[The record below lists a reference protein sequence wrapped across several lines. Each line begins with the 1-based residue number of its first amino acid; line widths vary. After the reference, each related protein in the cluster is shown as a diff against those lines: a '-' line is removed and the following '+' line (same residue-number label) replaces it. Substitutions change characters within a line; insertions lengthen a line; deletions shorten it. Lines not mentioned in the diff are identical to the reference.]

1 MKVAVVGSRNLEIDM
16 IGFCIPAAATEIVS
30 GGARGVDSEAK
41 KFAEENN
48 LKYTEFIPQYNK
60 YGKAA
65 PLKRNDEIIACADL
79 VVAIWDGNSKGT
91 KSVID
96 KCKNMGKSLVVFYVY
111 FCEETGYTEI
121 NRCEYCNMTA
131 LDNKMLKKIIIA
143 ELDREAENDID
154 TELIKAS
161 IDAIL
166 TNKNAPLIDSITK
179 EQLSSSFKKYYDSI
193 FRDII
198 DTQN

>member
-16 IGFCIPAAATEIVS
+16 MGFYIPAAATEIVS
-30 GGARGVDSEAK
+30 GGAKGIDTEAK
-41 KFAEENN
+41 KFAKENN

-65 PLKRNDEIIACADL
+65 PLKRNDEIVACADL
-79 VVAIWDGNSKGT
+79 VVAIWDGKSKGT

-96 KCKNMGKSLVVFYVY
+96 KCKNIEKSVIVFYVY
-111 FCEETGYTEI
+111 FCEETGCTEI
-121 NRCEYCNMTA
+121 GRCEYCNMTA
-131 LDNKMLKKIIIA
+131 LDNKMLKKIIIS
-143 ELDREAENDID
+143 ELDRETENDID

-166 TNKNAPLIDSITK
+166 TN
-179 EQLSSSFKKYYDSI
+179 
-193 FRDII
+193 
-198 DTQN
+198 

>member
-1 MKVAVVGSRNLEIDM
+1 MKVAIVGSRNLEIDM
-16 IGFCIPAAATEIVS
+16 IGFYIPAAATEIVS
-30 GGARGVDSEAK
+30 GGAKGIDTEAK
-41 KFAEENN
+41 KFAKENN

-79 VVAIWDGNSKGT
+79 VVAIWDGKSKGT

-96 KCKNMGKSLVVFYVY
+96 KCKNIEKSVIVFYVY
-111 FCEETGYTEI
+111 FCEETGFTEI
-121 NRCEYCNMTA
+121 DHCEYCNMTA
-131 LDNKMLKKIIIA
+131 LDNKVLKRIIIS
-143 ELDREAENDID
+143 ELDRETENDID

-166 TNKNAPLIDSITK
+166 TNKNAPLIDFITK
-179 EQLSSSFKKYYDSI
+179 EQLSNRFKQCYDSI

-198 DTQN
+198 DK

>member
-1 MKVAVVGSRNLEIDM
+1 MKAAIVGSRNLEIDM
-16 IGFCIPAAATEIVS
+16 IGFYIPAAATEIVS
-30 GGARGVDSEAK
+30 GGAKGIDTEAK
-41 KFAEENN
+41 KFAKENN

-79 VVAIWDGNSKGT
+79 VVAIWDGKSKGT

-96 KCKNMGKSLVVFYVY
+96 KCKNIEKSVIVFYVY
-111 FCEETGYTEI
+111 FCEETGFTEI
-121 NRCEYCNMTA
+121 DHCEYCNMTA
-131 LDNKMLKKIIIA
+131 LDNKVLKKIIIS
-143 ELDREAENDID
+143 ELDRETENDID

-179 EQLSSSFKKYYDSI
+179 EQLSNRFKQCYDSI

-198 DTQN
+198 DK